1 MLYLETIHPVAAAN
15 PAYIEVCYQNEFV
28 VLVACFLEGCELNY
42 DGLVSL
48 GYQLICATSGF
59 T

>member
-1 MLYLETIHPVAAAN
+1 MLCLETIHPVAAAN
-15 PAYIEVCYQNEFV
+15 PAYIEVYYPNEPI
-28 VLVACFLEGCELNY
+28 VLVVCFLEGRGLNY
-42 DGLVSL
+42 DGLISL